1 MKTTDRSPIMEQ
13 TVAATSP
20 LPDAATNGIRYW
32 EPRRLIYNA
41 VLAAVVVLYFFI
53 GWPTSRDAL
62 SVNLGLQLFQ
72 LAVIANVLYCSAY
85 VPDLFAQLSSLRGAW
100 LASRWIVFLVGTAFA
115 ATNARFV
122 SLHLFGLMR

>member
-1 MKTTDRSPIMEQ
+1 MEQ
-13 TVAATSP
+13 AVAVTS
-20 LPDAATNGIRYW
+20 LLAEAATNAIRYW

-41 VLAAVVVLYFFI
+41 VLTAVVVLYFFI
-53 GWPTSRDAL
+53 GWPASWQAL
-62 SVNLGLQLFQ
+62 SVDLGLQLFQ

-122 SLHLFGLMR
+122 SMHLFGLLPHT